1 MSLANIVIPRRTT
14 PVPGSPEGVTVRGL
28 STYDLGVLLSDHR
41 EDLLA
46 AVALFEEAK
55 GNPVQFVTDIMQV
68 LPKFAAKAIALA
80 ADEPQGAA
88 LVGQLPATVQL
99 AAALDVIELTVTD
112 PAALPLLIGRLTQV
126 LGGVSAAGKTST
138 PFAG

>member
-28 STYDLGVLLSDHR
+28 STYDLGVLLSEHR

-46 AVALFEEAK
+46 AVALFEQAA

-68 LPKFAAKAIALA
+68 LPKLAAKAIALA
-80 ADEPQGAA
+80 ADEPQHAA
-88 LVGQLPATVQL
+88 LVGQLPASVQM
-99 AAALDVIELTVTD
+99 AAALDVIELTLTD
-112 PAALPLLIGRLTQV
+112 PAALPLLIGRLTTA
-126 LGGVSAAGKTST
+126 LGGVSAAVKPT
-138 PFAG
+138 PSAG